1 MTKPNKH
8 TQLNGKFLKDA
19 KTLLDKQD
27 YVQASEKLWGAAA
40 QIIKAIALKRGKSLR
55 SHESINKY
63 IVELSKELNDKTI
76 LGYFSIANSLHQNFY
91 EDWLAPET
99 AVYDAMIVE
108 KLIKNSN
115 PWLIRTTSGLSIS
128 YRSIAATKVVQVR
141 RMAGD
146 R

>member
-63 IVELSKELNDKTI
+63 IIELSKELNDKTI

-91 EDWLAPET
+91 EDWIAPET
-99 AVYDAMIVE
+99 VVYDAMIVE
-108 KLIKNSN
+108 KLIKKLKPLAN
-115 PWLIRTTSGLSIS
+115 
-128 YRSIAATKVVQVR
+128 
-141 RMAGD
+141 
-146 R
+146 